1 MGASLTAMPPQWTGD
16 LIGLRTLYNNQAI
29 VFSEFKGNHLRF
41 NDSWW
46 DDEASYF
53 EVHFAGLP

>member
-1 MGASLTAMPPQWTGD
+1 VGASLTAMPPQWTGD

-41 NDSWW
+41 DDSWW
-46 DDEASYF
+46 DDEAELF
-53 EVHFAGLP
+53 